1 MASKRL
7 KFKPSAILI
16 GAAQRFELPAV
27 PARLKYDPQTDS
39 LYLWFREDL
48 KANRTTD
55 DLANGLVFDYHN
67 RTLVG
72 VEVLNASAML
82 A

>member
-1 MASKRL
+1 MASKRI
-7 KFKPSAILI
+7 KTNPSAILI
-16 GAAQRFELPAV
+16 GAAQRFKLPAV
-27 PARLKYDPQTDS
+27 PARLKYDADADT

-48 KANRTTD
+48 QANRTTD
-55 DLANGLVFDYHN
+55 DLEQGLVFDYHN

-72 VEVLNASAML
+72 VEVLNASVML